1 MGVSSSNDTQAFAE
15 EIFRKVERKA
25 TGTNVRLLIFL
36 DKLNGLFSVTNLSFF
51 KNKSLLIVLI
61 LAVIGIL

>member
-25 TGTNVRLLIFL
+25 TGTNVRLLVFFE
-36 DKLNGLFSVTNLSFF
+36 KLNGLFSVANLLSFF
-51 KNKSLLIVLI
+51 
-61 LAVIGIL
+61 